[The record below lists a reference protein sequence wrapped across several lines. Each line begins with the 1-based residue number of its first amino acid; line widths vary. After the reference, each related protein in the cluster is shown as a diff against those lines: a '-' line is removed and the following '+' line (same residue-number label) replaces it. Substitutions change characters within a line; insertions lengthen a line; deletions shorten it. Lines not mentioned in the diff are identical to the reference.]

1 MARKRTGSE
10 FDCRS
15 SDTSDNVA
23 LMKILNRYLLRS
35 FVTTFVISLL
45 IVTFVMILGSLFQMT
60 DLLARGVA
68 GPLIARLFL
77 CAIPMAL
84 AFSIPMS
91 VMTTSLLVFERMS
104 ADGETTAMRA
114 CVVSVWQIL
123 ARPALFVFMMTCVCL
138 FIHTTLVSRS
148 HYVYRKAIHDHG
160 MEEAIKLIEPG
171 QFVRNIPGLEI
182 YIGSRIGNRLGDIII
197 YQQDEGFE
205 REIRAGSGRI
215 SLTADGRVLLV
226 QLYGNVRVEPAT
238 KDRPE
243 PAFMASYSIPIDTT
257 RLMEG
262 VYRKRMADYSAYELL
277 QGIRAIRKDD
287 PGTGKADLGHR
298 MALAVELNQR
308 IVLSMSCLAFLLL
321 GFPFGVR
328 SQRSSSSIG
337 ILISLVIVFIF
348 YMFVVLVDSLAGNPA
363 VRPDLIIWIP
373 IIGSLILGSYLIR
386 RLR

>member
-45 IVTFVMILGSLFQMT
+45 LVTFVMILGSLFQMT
-60 DLLARGVA
+60 DLLARGV
-68 GPLIARLFL
+68 GGGLITRLFL
-77 CAIPMAL
+77 CAIPLAL

-114 CVVSVWQIL
+114 CGVSVWQIL
-123 ARPALFVFMMTCVCL
+123 ARPALFVCMMTCVCL
-138 FIHTTLVSRS
+138 FIHTTLVSKS

-287 PGTGKADLGHR
+287 PGAGKADLGRR

-363 VRPDLIIWIP
+363 VRPDLIMWIP
-373 IIGSLILGSYLIR
+373 IVGSLILGSYLIR